1 MARPRQLAL
10 ILSTPAERGDFA
22 AALALA
28 RAARDADIE
37 VGMVFMA
44 DAVAGLPSHR
54 AAITG
59 LVEDGVEVTACAN
72 SAHGYGLSEGDC
84 GMLLGSQDDHAA
96 LVHGADRVV
105 AFT

>member
-1 MARPRQLAL
+1 MAHPRQLAL
-10 ILSTPAERGDFA
+10 ILSTPEERGDFA

-28 RAARDADIE
+28 RAARDANIE
-37 VGMVFMA
+37 VGMFFMA
-44 DAVAGLPSHR
+44 DAVAALPRQR
-54 AAITG
+54 AAIAG
-59 LVEDGVEVTACAN
+59 LVDHGVEVIACAS